1 MGSFRFHLALG
12 LVGVLEGWESWNRV
26 YYCRLVISVLAVVD
40 ADSSF
45 VDCRDCDCV
54 GHFCVCSDDRESDQ

>member
-1 MGSFRFHLALG
+1 MGPFHLALG

-45 VDCRDCDCV
+45 VDCRDCDCF
-54 GHFCVCSDDRESDQ
+54 GHFCVCSDDRESDL